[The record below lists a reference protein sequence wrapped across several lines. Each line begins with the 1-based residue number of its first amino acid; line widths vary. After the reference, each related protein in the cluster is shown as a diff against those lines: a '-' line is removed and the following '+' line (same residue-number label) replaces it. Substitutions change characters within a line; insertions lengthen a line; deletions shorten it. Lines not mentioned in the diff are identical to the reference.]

1 MATKKSLVIADGTT
15 LSSNRKAPH
24 EYEILDRFEAGV
36 VLTGTEIKSIRAGK
50 ADIGDAYIRLEHGE
64 ARMIG
69 MHIAEW
75 PGAASQQ
82 HEPKRTRRLLLHK
95 EEIISIGTKV
105 KVKGLTLIPLRLYL
119 SRGRCK
125 VEIGLGRGKKEFDK
139 RKSIAD
145 REGKREAERELSDWK
160 RGG

>member
-15 LSSNRKAPH
+15 LSSNRKATH

-50 ADIGDAYIRLEHGE
+50 ADIGDAYIRLDQGE

-69 MHIAEW
+69 MQIAEW

-119 SRGRCK
+119 SRG
-125 VEIGLGRGKKEFDK
+125 
-139 RKSIAD
+139 
-145 REGKREAERELSDWK
+145 LSLIHI
-160 RGG
+160 

>member
-1 MATKKSLVIADGTT
+1 MATKKPGAVADGTT
-15 LSSNRKAPH
+15 LSSNRKATH

-75 PGAASQQ
+75 PVLPASSTSRSERAASSFIR
-82 HEPKRTRRLLLHK
+82 KRSSQSAPR
-95 EEIISIGTKV
+95 
-105 KVKGLTLIPLRLYL
+105 
-119 SRGRCK
+119 
-125 VEIGLGRGKKEFDK
+125 
-139 RKSIAD
+139 
-145 REGKREAERELSDWK
+145 
-160 RGG
+160 